1 MILLLDVG
9 EDVLQVPLLL
19 PHHLGEGEDELPRT
33 GEGQCWL
40 SVQQRTAVVL
50 LQAVDMIAE
59 GLLGDIQP
67 LGCPGHVQVLGQLL
81 KVVETDEI
89 HRAASRIATKFL
101 CRKMKKSL
109 FDFLTGPYYH
119 DFKRNAND
127 FMKNIQDH

>member
-1 MILLLDVG
+1 MCIRDRVAWRLVYIHYIVRKNHIQPTLVG
-9 EDVLQVPLLL
+9 EQEQMCIRD
-19 PHHLGEGEDELPRT
+19 
-33 GEGQCWL
+33 
-40 SVQQRTAVVL
+40 S
-50 LQAVDMIAE
+50 
-59 GLLGDIQP
+59 
-67 LGCPGHVQVLGQLL
+67 L

-127 FMKNIQDH
+127 FIKNIQDH